1 MRTGLTLALF
11 SGSGEAAAALA
22 TDGVLLAAVHETQT
36 RQASALPYDAAASCL
51 AAADARPG
59 DVTQVI
65 ALSDQCWNLPLVAA
79 DWDTAAAA
87 ANSESDLPQML
98 RRAAYYRLGAQQGQT
113 WLTSTTAEDDAV
125 MLVCDDRAGGALVVK
140 RDEHLAALGA
150 ITGTQEMGDATT
162 RLAQALGCRGDP
174 WSELEAL
181 ARATGEDPGD
191 GFDRVVSATTDGVAI
206 DFSRL
211 DRLLLAA
218 QAASPFPLNDT
229 RSPHREL
236 QRVRAS
242 VAAGFLERVVEVLA
256 DLGIRRGEAECVEH
270 VALGGALFSRP
281 HINARISRRLPR
293 CSVSPAPFAAG
304 AVLGAAIGNRTKVD
318 CVAGLALGAR
328 FTEYEIKTTLDNCR
342 LDYVYEPDLSRLH
355 DRISTILAAGLS
367 VAWFQGAA
375 DFGTR
380 SLGSRSVVLDPCG
393 RYAREN
399 VNVYLLGAD
408 ARRPIPLSLAP
419 SAGTTC
425 LADAVRSP
433 FMLTEATI
441 KPDWREKLQAAMQT
455 DGTCVLHTPNPIA
468 APEFCA
474 LLDSHYQRT
483 NAPGLLNVSLT
494 AESGGLAV
502 TPRQAVRT
510 AFGSA
515 VDVLVIGRFLAS
527 KDYWLLRGQLGS

>member
-1 MRTGLTLALF
+1 MRTGLTLSLF

-22 TDGVLLAAVHETQT
+22 ADGVLLAAVHETQT
-36 RQASALPYDAAASCL
+36 RTASALPYGAIASCL
-51 AAADARPG
+51 AAADARPA
-59 DVTQVI
+59 DVAQVI
-65 ALSDQCWNLPLVAA
+65 SLSDQCWNLPLVAA
-79 DWDTAAAA
+79 DWDTVDGEH
-87 ANSESDLPQML
+87 SPESALPQML
-98 RRAAYYRLGAQQGQT
+98 RHAAHFRLGAQQGQT

-125 MLVCDDRAGGALVVK
+125 VLIYDECAGGALVVK
-140 RDEHLAALGA
+140 RDKHLAAPA
-150 ITGTQEMGDATT
+150 TITGTEELREAAS
-162 RLAQALGCRGDP
+162 RIAQALGCRGDL
-174 WSELEAL
+174 WSELEAF
-181 ARATGEDPGD
+181 ARATEASPWH
-191 GFDRVVSATTDGVAI
+191 GFDQAVSSTTDGVAI

-211 DRLLLAA
+211 EQLLLAA
-218 QAASPFPLNDT
+218 QAASPSPLSDA

-242 VAAGFLERVVEVLA
+242 VAGGFLERVVEVLA
-256 DLGIRRGEAECVEH
+256 ELGARRSEAECVEH
-270 VALGGALFSRP
+270 VALGGALFAHP
-281 HINARISRRLPR
+281 HLNARISRRLQQ

-304 AVLGAAIGNRTKVD
+304 AALGAAMGHETTVD

-328 FTEYEIKTTLDNCR
+328 FSEYEIKTTLDNCR

-355 DRISTILAAGLS
+355 ERISTILAAGLS

-375 DFGTR
+375 DFGPR

-419 SAGTTC
+419 SAGSTC
-425 LADAVRSP
+425 LVDSVRSP
-433 FMLTEATI
+433 FMLGEATI
-441 KPDWREKLQAAMQT
+441 KPEWREKLRAAVQA
-455 DGTCVLHTPNPIA
+455 DGTCVLHTPNPTA

-483 NAPGLLNVSLT
+483 SAPGLLNVSLT

-510 AFGSA
+510 SFGSA
-515 VDVLVIGRFLAS
+515 VDVLVMGRFLVS
-527 KDYWLLRGQLGS
+527 KDYWLLRGQLRS